1 MKQGSLT
8 LIQRRRSICPSGVRV
23 PSVSGVLRS
32 AASKPSA
39 NALIANPA
47 RSRPSSVSTILRK
60 MNKEADM
67 RSNYYKTKCLEKLV
81 LLSLLLVW
89 MLFAL
94 L

>member
-1 MKQGSLT
+1 
-8 LIQRRRSICPSGVRV
+8 
-23 PSVSGVLRS
+23 
-32 AASKPSA
+32 
-39 NALIANPA
+39 
-47 RSRPSSVSTILRK
+47 

>member
-8 LIQRRRSICPSGVRV
+8 LIHSPRPIRPSGVRV
-23 PSVSGVLRS
+23 PNASGVAKS

-47 RSRPSSVSTILRK
+47 RQRANSVSTILQQ
-60 MNKEADM
+60 MNAEVDM
-67 RSNYYKTKCLEKLV
+67 RSNHYKTKCLEKLV
-81 LLSLLLVW
+81 LLSLLLLW